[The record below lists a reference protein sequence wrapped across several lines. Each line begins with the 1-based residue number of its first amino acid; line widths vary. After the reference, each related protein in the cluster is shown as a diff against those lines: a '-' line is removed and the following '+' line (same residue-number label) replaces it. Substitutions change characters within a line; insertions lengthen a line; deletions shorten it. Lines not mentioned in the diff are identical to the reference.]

1 MAGNPLFSSDELPFV
16 SGIGDRIPI
25 YEDALEPIDYR
36 SRMTNTAPMPD
47 LTTLAK
53 NSRRPPLDAISSN
66 TILKPH
72 PTHQYLTSPS
82 KTKSLSQPRIP
93 LGPGHA
99 NTKLNKVPMPPP
111 GQAPQT
117 DSLKKQPFMSNFK
130 TRPKKTSLG
139 GTSQFRAQTPI
150 FAAVPMPSPSS
161 QHSTINPNGKRELL
175 EPAPLI
181 GPAESSDENRAKQ
194 DMPLV
199 PRWDSFPPI
208 IDDGSKPNHSYAQ
221 LIAMSILRSPTG
233 KLTLSSIYKWI
244 SDNFSYYNPS
254 DPGWQNSIRHNLSL
268 HKSFRKIVRPKSD
281 PGKGN
286 YWAIEPGAEQQFLK
300 EKPKA
305 KTTPSGENLPVM
317 STRLEPSMP
326 VTAPTSEP
334 TLPPPAA
341 AIHGTHQT
349 SSFQLMPSSDATIPE
364 PDNPLTEELAENP
377 QTDLDP
383 IFDTVSFSPMPRGVD
398 SSPPIPRQNCD
409 TGGTPTA
416 SRHTSRPRQKKATD
430 SVDDSGYISSLDS
443 SAIRPS
449 NGSKGWTSSSRPR
462 KKRKNSESG
471 RAEVEIARLRNS
483 SPFSPTKSRSKS
495 AFQPVSSSPLRQTMP
510 AMNPLTPLVKMKPP
524 AVAPPSVSPNT
535 NLRNHRQAVQ
545 SMLETH
551 ASRLLAEDE
560 AQPWSPKFSIEDRA
574 LLRDSDLW
582 PTGGHGLW
590 VFDDSGSGEGNNY
603 ADADN
608 FDGFPF

>member
-16 SGIGDRIPI
+16 SGVGDRIPI
-25 YEDALEPIDYR
+25 FEDALDQIDYT
-36 SRMTNTAPMPD
+36 STMTNTAPMPD
-47 LTTLAK
+47 LTLVK

-72 PTHQYLTSPS
+72 ATHQFLSSPS
-82 KTKSLSQPRIP
+82 KMKSPSQPRIP
-93 LGPGHA
+93 LGLSHA

-130 TRPKKTSLG
+130 TRPKKTCLG
-139 GTSQFRAQTPI
+139 GTTQFRAQAPA
-150 FAAVPMPSPSS
+150 FSAAPMHSPCAET
-161 QHSTINPNGKRELL
+161 STVNNTNGKRELL
-175 EPAPLI
+175 EPAPLR
-181 GPAESSDENRAKQ
+181 ATESPDEAKAKQ
-194 DMPLV
+194 DVLFV

-221 LIAMSILRSPTG
+221 LIAMAILRSPTG

-300 EKPKA
+300 EKPKG

-326 VTAPTSEP
+326 ASAPTSEP
-334 TLPPPAA
+334 TLPPPAP

-349 SSFQLMPSSDATIPE
+349 PSFQLMPSSDATIPE

-383 IFDTVSFSPMPRGVD
+383 IFDTVAFSPTPRGVG
-398 SSPPIPRQNCD
+398 SSPPIPRQDRPSN
-409 TGGTPTA
+409 GTPTA
-416 SRHTSRPRQKKATD
+416 GRHVSRPRPKKAPE
-430 SVDDSGYISSLDS
+430 SGVDDSGYISSLDS

-449 NGSKGWTSSSRPR
+449 NGSKGWTSSSTRPR

-495 AFQPVSSSPLRQTMP
+495 AFQPVSSSPLRQAMP

-524 AVAPPSVSPNT
+524 AAAPPSVSPNT

-574 LLRDSDLW
+574 LMRDADLW
-582 PTGGHGLW
+582 PSGGHGLW
-590 VFDDSGSGEGNNY
+590 VFDDNSPG
-603 ADADN
+603 DANAYSDN
-608 FDGFPF
+608 FDGYPF